1 MPEDFSSLDVT
12 WFAYGLAVAGRYNSM
27 VVDGL
32 IEEVLEWMPTI
43 VIVEQEEIKK
53 ENKVSQNKIQDK

>member
-32 IEEVLEWMPTI
+32 IEEVKDDVQFGELSLGNNE
-43 VIVEQEEIKK
+43 
-53 ENKVSQNKIQDK
+53 SSSGGGSS